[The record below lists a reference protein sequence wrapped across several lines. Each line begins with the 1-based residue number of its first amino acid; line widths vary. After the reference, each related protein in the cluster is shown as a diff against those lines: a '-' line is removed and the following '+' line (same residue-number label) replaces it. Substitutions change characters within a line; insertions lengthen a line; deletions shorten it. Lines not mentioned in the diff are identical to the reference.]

1 MMATPPGLLACAC
14 VLWAAQTGQWLIA
27 AAVAVSLEAPRLVSL
42 RWNIA
47 QAHFNRL
54 SDFCSVL
61 IVAIAGYLYVTFGN
75 PRALMLLFQWLPVL
89 LLPLALAQA
98 WGNLREVGVAA
109 FVWTLRKGDDGRHP
123 ALNLAYPY
131 LAICVIAAAAS
142 NARGPVF
149 FAGLAA
155 LVAWALW
162 SARPRR
168 SSLAVWAV
176 LVAAAAVGGYGMQHG
191 LQRTQAWIEELV
203 PQWLSASGSR
213 TDPYRSRTD
222 LGHIGSL
229 KQDDAIVLR
238 VRAPGRET
246 APLLLHRASYNNY
259 FDGTWSAR
267 NAPLVARLADGTR
280 RWTLRAGAMPTA
292 RVTVYDYAPRGNP
305 VLSLPAGTVE
315 LGLEALGIKV
325 NALGTIQA
333 DSPPGYFSY
342 VAAMTP
348 GSGIE
353 AGPNPDDLRIPGHEQ
368 ALFQGLATRLGLRGL
383 APGEA
388 SAAVRRFFADGFGY
402 SLYQG
407 AGPIGRSALAD
418 FLQRTRSGHC
428 EYFATATVLLLRA
441 AGVPA
446 RYATGY
452 SAQEY
457 SRLEDA
463 YVVRVRHAHAW
474 AQAYV
479 DGRWVDIDTTPATW
493 AAIEDQ
499 AASAWASLADLWSW
513 ARFRLSQLGSGGEER
528 TTMVVAVVA
537 LLVGLWFAWRL
548 YRQRGL
554 MVFGR
559 RRGGPAERP
568 GAPGSDSE
576 LYLVER
582 ELERKGMGR
591 AASETITAW
600 LARIEGALPPGCG
613 DRLEE
618 LALLH
623 YRYRFDPAGLPP
635 ADRAALRDRAQAL
648 LRVVEQSA

>member
-1 MMATPPGLLACAC
+1 MATPPGLIACAC
-14 VLWAAQTGQWLIA
+14 ALWASQTGQWLIA
-27 AAVAVSLEAPRLVSL
+27 AAVAAALEAPRVFSL
-42 RWNIA
+42 RWAIA

-61 IVAIAGYLYVTFGN
+61 IVATAGYLYLTFGN

-109 FVWTLRKGDDGRHP
+109 FVWTLRKGDSGRHP
-123 ALNLAYPY
+123 ALNLGHPY
-131 LAICVIAAAAS
+131 LGIWVIAAAAS

-168 SSLAVWAV
+168 SSIAVWAV
-176 LVAAAAVGGYGMQHG
+176 LVVVAAAGGYGLQHG
-191 LQRTQAWIEELV
+191 MQRAQAWIEELV
-203 PQWLSASGSR
+203 PEWLAASGSR

-229 KQDDAIVLR
+229 KQEDAIVLR
-238 VRAPGRET
+238 VRGASRPVG
-246 APLLLHRASYNNY
+246 LLLHRASYNNY

-267 NAPLVARLADGTR
+267 NVPLFPRAADEGR
-280 RWTLRAGAMPTA
+280 RWTLRAGATPTE

-315 LGLEALGIKV
+315 LGLEAIGINV

-342 VAAMTP
+342 VAAVSP
-348 GSGIE
+348 GAGVE
-353 AGPNPDDLRIPGHEQ
+353 ADPNPDDFRVPTQEQ
-368 ALFQGLATRLGLRGL
+368 ALFKDLAERLGLVGL
-383 APGEA
+383 APREA
-388 SAAVRRFFADGFGY
+388 AAAVRRFFADGFGY

-407 AGPIGRSALAD
+407 AGALGRSALAD

-446 RYATGY
+446 RYSTGF

-463 YVVRVRHAHAW
+463 YIVRVRHAHAW
-474 AQAYV
+474 ARAYV
-479 DGRWVDIDTTPATW
+479 DGRWVDVDTTPATW
-493 AAIEDQ
+493 AAVEDQ
-499 AASAWASLADLWSW
+499 AASWWAPLADLWSW
-513 ARFRLSQLGSGGEER
+513 ARFRLSQLGGDEGEAR
-528 TTMVVAVVA
+528 TTLVVAFVA

-548 YRQRGL
+548 YHQRGL

-559 RRGGPAERP
+559 RPGDPAAA
-568 GAPGSDSE
+568 GAPGADSE

-591 AASETITAW
+591 AASETVTAW
-600 LARIEGALPPGCG
+600 LARIEAGLPTGCG
-613 DRLEE
+613 GRLRE
-618 LALLH
+618 AVRLH
-623 YRYRFDPAGLPP
+623 YRYRFDPNGLP
-635 ADRAALRDRAQAL
+635 AAERRRLRELSLACTAT
-648 LRVVEQSA
+648 VTAS

>member
-1 MMATPPGLLACAC
+1 MNTPPGLVAAACA
-14 VLWAAQTGQWLIA
+14 LWAAQTGQWLIA
-27 AAVAVSLEAPRLVSL
+27 AAIAAALEAPRLVSL
-42 RWNIA
+42 RWNIG

-61 IVAIAGYLYVTFGN
+61 IVATAGYLYVTFGN
-75 PRALMLLFQWLPVL
+75 PRALLLLFQWLPVL

-109 FVWTLRKGDDGRHP
+109 FVWALRRDERGRHP
-123 ALNLAYPY
+123 ALNLGHPY
-131 LAICVIAAAAS
+131 LAIWVIAAAAS

-149 FAGLAA
+149 FAGLVA
-155 LVAWALW
+155 LLAWSLW
-162 SARPRR
+162 PARPRR
-168 SSLAVWAV
+168 APAIVWAV
-176 LVAAAAVGGYGMQHG
+176 LLVAAAVGGYGMQHG
-191 LQRTQAWIEELV
+191 LQRTQAWLEEFV
-203 PQWLSASGSR
+203 PEWLSASGSR

-238 VRAPGRET
+238 VRSASR
-246 APLLLHRASYNNY
+246 AAALLLHRASYNSY

-267 NAPLVARLADGTR
+267 NAPLVARLADEGS
-280 RWTLRAGAMPTA
+280 RWVLRAGSTPSE

-315 LGLEALGIKV
+315 LGLEALGIKI
-325 NALGTIQA
+325 NALGTVQA

-342 VAAMTP
+342 VAAV
-348 GSGIE
+348 SGGAAFE
-353 AGPNPDDLRIPGHEQ
+353 AGPNADDLRIPRQEQ
-368 ALFQGLATRLGLRGL
+368 ALFQDLALRLGVVGL
-383 APGEA
+383 APGEVG
-388 SAAVRRFFADGFGY
+388 AAVRRYFADGFGY

-407 AGPIGRSALAD
+407 AGAVGRSALAD

-428 EYFATATVLLLRA
+428 EYFAAATVLLLRA

-446 RYATGY
+446 RYATGF

-463 YVVRVRHAHAW
+463 YIVRVRHAHAW
-474 AQAYV
+474 ARAYL

-499 AASAWASLADLWSW
+499 AASWWTPLTDLWSW
-513 ARFRLSQLGSGGEER
+513 ARFRLSQLGGDQGEAR
-528 TTMVVAVVA
+528 TAVVVAFVVI
-537 LLVGLWFAWRL
+537 LIGLWFAWRL

-559 RRGGPAERP
+559 RRGDLAHDP
-568 GAPGSDSE
+568 GAPGADSE
-576 LYLVER
+576 LYLVEQA
-582 ELERKGMGR
+582 LARKGLGR
-591 AASETITAW
+591 AASETVTAW
-600 LARIEGALPPGCG
+600 LARIEAALPSGCG
-613 DRLEE
+613 YALKA

-623 YRYRFDPAGLPP
+623 YRYRFDPAGLSP
-635 ADRAALRDRAQAL
+635 ADRIELRQRAQTAL
-648 LRVVEQSA
+648 QDVQRAA